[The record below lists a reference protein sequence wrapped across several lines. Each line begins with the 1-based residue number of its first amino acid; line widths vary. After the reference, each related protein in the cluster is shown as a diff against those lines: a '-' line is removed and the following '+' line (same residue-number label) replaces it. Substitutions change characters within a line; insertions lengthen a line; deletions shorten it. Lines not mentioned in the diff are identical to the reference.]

1 MEANLSDDNLKYYQF
16 SGYTLYNLPKYRQVA
31 SGILTGVKEGLT
43 SHYDMIKS
51 MGSTQDK
58 WLDTKSGESSPIPT
72 VGYIGGMWVACEL
85 PICRGVLPS
94 NRVRYVVYCEGFL
107 PSNRVRN
114 GFDSRRRSAMSESA
128 TVHCFSVV
136 RALSS
141 LNLEVWKA
149 GYIEECHCPLF
160 LILGPA
166 GYVGECHCPLF
177 LLWGYIG
184 ECHCPLFL
192 LCYIE
197 ECHCPLFLI
206 LG

>member
-1 MEANLSDDNLKYYQF
+1 
-16 SGYTLYNLPKYRQVA
+16 
-31 SGILTGVKEGLT
+31 
-43 SHYDMIKS
+43 
-51 MGSTQDK
+51 
-58 WLDTKSGESSPIPT
+58 
-72 VGYIGGMWVACEL
+72 
-85 PICRGVLPS
+85 
-94 NRVRYVVYCEGFL
+94 
-107 PSNRVRN
+107 
-114 GFDSRRRSAMSESA
+114 MSESA

-141 LNLEVWKA
+141 LNLEVWK
-149 GYIEECHCPLF
+149 
-160 LILGPA
+160 A

-206 LG
+206 LGPPGMSESATVHYFSSMW